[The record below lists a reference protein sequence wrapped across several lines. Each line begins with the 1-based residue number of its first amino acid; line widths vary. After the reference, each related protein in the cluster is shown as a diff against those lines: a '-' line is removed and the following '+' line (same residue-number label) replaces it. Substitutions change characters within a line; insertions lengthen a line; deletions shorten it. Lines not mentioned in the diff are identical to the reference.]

1 MEGYSARP
9 SAFRPDARTQE
20 RPEDLSDFQRA
31 GSVRLAA
38 DQRASPVP
46 QCMTDLSADIR
57 TCSDNIPSMVSRCPS
72 ARTADAL
79 NGLNVYIYIYLYIA
93 LFLSLGSPLSQ
104 KSRRDGKGHPSPAEN
119 GRLQLIAPG
128 GIP

>member
-57 TCSDNIPSMVSRCPS
+57 TCSDNIYYQHIPAFRIRVRPLPSGSYRLTCSDSFPSRSFWSVLSSQRSGSGRPLPS
-72 ARTADAL
+72 
-79 NGLNVYIYIYLYIA
+79 
-93 LFLSLGSPLSQ
+93 GSYRL
-104 KSRRDGKGHPSPAEN
+104 PAYC
-119 GRLQLIAPG
+119 LVCLLMFP
-128 GIP
+128 